1 MEKDVFITDSEYAV
15 FGEGRFA
22 CMIKHNEDGA
32 ELMFTLPCGVV
43 PVACFTDFDNSSSN
57 LLFIAM
63 RDFPE
68 AEVCHFDYHYDEK
81 GEVIVETV
89 KAGGVYYVG
98 INHVEDME
106 PAWLCEDIDI
116 TKETVRAREDHDDTE
131 WMDGMVARLLCH
143 NA

>member
-1 MEKDVFITDSEYAV
+1 MEKDVFITDSEHAV
-15 FGEGRFA
+15 FGEGTFA

-68 AEVCHFDYHYDEK
+68 AKVRHFTDLEK
-81 GEVIVETV
+81 DSTV
-89 KAGGVYYVG
+89 RAGGVYYVG
-98 INHVEDME
+98 IEHVEGRE
-106 PAWLCEDIDI
+106 PLGLCEDIDI
-116 TKETVRAREDHDDTE
+116 ADGTVRAREDHDDTE